1 MRPGGLSNL
10 QGIHKLYLTFI
21 IKWSNFY
28 IMLQNRAEVSL
39 PDKIY
44 FRIGEVS
51 DFTGIKPYVLRY
63 WESEFEE
70 IAPIRRKSQRLY
82 DREAI
87 HTIIKIKNM
96 LYDQNFT
103 IAGAKKKLKE
113 EASQKRVSTK
123 VNVLLHEILGELK
136 SIKQN
141 LG

>member
-1 MRPGGLSNL
+1 
-10 QGIHKLYLTFI
+10 
-21 IKWSNFY
+21 
-28 IMLQNRAEVSL
+28 MLQNKAEVSL

-70 IAPIRRKSQRLY
+70 ITPIRRKSQRLY

-87 HTIIKIKNM
+87 HTIMKIKNM
-96 LYDQNFT
+96 LYEQSFT

-113 EASQKRVSTK
+113 ESNQKRVSTK

-136 SIKQN
+136 TIKQN

>member
-1 MRPGGLSNL
+1 
-10 QGIHKLYLTFI
+10 
-21 IKWSNFY
+21 
-28 IMLQNRAEVSL
+28 MLQNKAEVSL

-51 DFTGIKPYVLRY
+51 EFTGIKPYVLRY

-70 IAPIRRKSQRLY
+70 ITPIRRKSQRLY

-96 LYDQNFT
+96 LYDQSFT
-103 IAGAKKKLKE
+103 IAGAKKKLKD
-113 EASQKRVSTK
+113 EANQRRVSTK
-123 VNVLLHEILGELK
+123 VNVLLHEVLGELK

>member
-1 MRPGGLSNL
+1 
-10 QGIHKLYLTFI
+10 
-21 IKWSNFY
+21 
-28 IMLQNRAEVSL
+28 MLQNKAEVSL

-70 IAPIRRKSQRLY
+70 ITPIRRKSQRLY

-87 HTIIKIKNM
+87 HTILKIKNM
-96 LYDQNFT
+96 LYEQSFT

-113 EASQKRVSTK
+113 ESNQKRVSTK

-136 SIKQN
+136 TIKQN